1 MDREV
6 VYPKWI
12 VLLFPYLWKGKKW
25 QIGDLFASLADLD
38 KCDFYFTGVRVSPV
52 SFEGRG
58 ADAEVGDAGRVGT
71 APTYSTQTWGCG
83 SWETAW
89 RHRNPLIAAAQSAK
103 PTRRVWALCSPAGN
117 PALGSGSGDLQYFF
131 CKKLLK
137 SRSAPNAELIS
148 ACRATH
154 CCQQRLWGILKHSW
168 YLLVN
173 HLVIIY
179 RKEEKRAQGTSS
191 FQPGAS
197 SSETK
202 GKTPEICHQNLPMT
216 GLGFKVGM
224 GELGRLNWDLIYMEK
239 VRWKG
244 RLLPQT
250 LKHKWRSEYKK
261 RFLGNHHGLKIELF
275 LSTGVPVLRTVW

>member
-1 MDREV
+1 MWLLLHWGEGVTCELWGERCWCWSGRCWQGGHCSYLQHPDMRLWELRDSLEAQKPSNCSCPVCQTHQKGLSTVLSSRESSPWV
-6 VYPKWI
+6 RKWR
-12 VLLFPYLWKGKKW
+12 
-25 QIGDLFASLADLD
+25 LA
-38 KCDFYFTGVRVSPV
+38 
-52 SFEGRG
+52 
-58 ADAEVGDAGRVGT
+58 
-71 APTYSTQTWGCG
+71 
-83 SWETAW
+83 
-89 RHRNPLIAAAQSAK
+89 I
-103 PTRRVWALCSPAGN
+103 
-117 PALGSGSGDLQYFF
+117 FF